1 MSFIPQPED
10 SLKLKPL
17 GQRYLYSSTPY
28 FWTLPEL
35 DRLKELV
42 GKLELK
48 AATVKNMAGPEQHD
62 ESRRRSNVAF
72 IEPDADSAWVF
83 QKIGDAIRH
92 HNQAYYNYDITG
104 IEHVQFTE
112 YPAGEGYYKPHLDW
126 GAGMIMGRGDI
137 CRKLSFT
144 IQLSDPKSY
153 EGGDF
158 RVCDGSD
165 FSEQSLKLREFGTII
180 VFPSWVL
187 HEVTPVTVGTRRSL
201 VGWCLG
207 PDFK

>member
-1 MSFIPQPED
+1 MSYIPKPED

-35 DRLKELV
+35 ERLKEV
-42 GKLELK
+42 VKTLELGE
-48 AATVKNMAGPEQHD
+48 ATVRTDVGPQTSNPD
-62 ESRRRSNVAF
+62 LRQSRVAF
-72 IEPDADSAWVF
+72 IEPNPDTSWIF
-83 QKIGDAIRH
+83 QKIGDAIRF
-92 HNQAYYNYDITG
+92 HNQTYYNYDITG
-104 IEHVQFTE
+104 IEHLQFTE
-112 YPAGEGYYKPHLDW
+112 YPAGEGYYKPHMDW
-126 GAGMIMGRGDI
+126 GAGLVMGRGDI
-137 CRKLSFT
+137 CRKLSFS
-144 IQLSDPKSY
+144 IQLSNPDSY

-158 RVCDGSD
+158 RVVDGTD
-165 FSEQSLKLREFGTII
+165 FSEQSAKLREFGTII

-187 HEVTPVTVGTRRSL
+187 HEVTPVTAGTRRSL